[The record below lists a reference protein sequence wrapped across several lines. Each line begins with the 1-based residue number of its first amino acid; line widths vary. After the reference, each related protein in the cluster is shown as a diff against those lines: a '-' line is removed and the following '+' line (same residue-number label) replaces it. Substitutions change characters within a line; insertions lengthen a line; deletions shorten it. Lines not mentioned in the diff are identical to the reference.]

1 MARICGK
8 INKEGIMILYNLKQ
22 YLNDEFPTEKIYAGS
37 KKGDDMPD
45 RLVQLIDTGGTLSA
59 WFEYVTE
66 TIQIIVR
73 DIDSPRAYK
82 LAKDI
87 YDKINNRYGL
97 ILPAN
102 TVGTDIYTEIQT
114 AQISA
119 NQTPGYIGDD
129 EGGRSEYSTNYRIIY

>member
-1 MARICGK
+1 
-8 INKEGIMILYNLKQ
+8 MILYNLKQ
-22 YLNDEFPTEKIYAGS
+22 YLNNEFPTETIYAGS
-37 KKGDDMPD
+37 KKGDIPD
-45 RLVQLIDTGGTLSA
+45 RIIQLIDTGGTPSA
-59 WFEYVTE
+59 WYEYVSE

-73 DIDSPRAYK
+73 DIDNPKAYK

-87 YDKINNRYGL
+87 YDLINNRFGL
-97 ILPAN
+97 ILPSN
-102 TVGTDIYTEIQT
+102 VVGTDTYPEIQT